1 MEEAAA
7 SEGAFDLL
15 TGPYVA
21 RRGHLIEIS
30 TQNEFRATQ
39 RTDGEVIPDTGADQ
53 GYLVDVQPTLRKSPM
68 QDVPV

>member
-21 RRGHLIEIS
+21 RRGHLIEIAAQYES
-30 TQNEFRATQ
+30 RATQ

-53 GYLVDVQPTLRKSPM
+53 TDFVDVQPALRKSPM